1 MVTKVDGLFTAISMM
16 RELETGE
23 LKNKVGELRKNALN
37 DKVNSQTID
46 TVMAFDTYKWETAIQ
61 RKDKWVV
68 VEQYDNENEA
78 HEGHAK
84 WVKAITETPNME
96 LIDLELWE

>member
-1 MVTKVDGLFTAISMM
+1 MVTKVDGLFTSLSMM
-16 RELETGE
+16 RGLATGE
-23 LKNKVGELRKNALN
+23 LQEQVDELRKNALN

-68 VEQYDNENEA
+68 VEQYDNENKA

-84 WVKAITETPNME
+84 WVKAITKTPNME